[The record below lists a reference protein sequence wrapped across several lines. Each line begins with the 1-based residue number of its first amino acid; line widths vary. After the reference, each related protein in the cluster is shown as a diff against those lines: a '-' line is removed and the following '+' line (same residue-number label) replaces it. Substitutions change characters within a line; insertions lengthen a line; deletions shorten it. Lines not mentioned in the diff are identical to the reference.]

1 MSEYDLN
8 NCIEMLDTDNDEQD
22 LFFGEVL
29 AQREQVARDLAA
41 EEMALDEL
49 EDAPTDPY
57 EKALAAETP
66 QRRKLKRDLEREAL
80 IRLETAARTPA
91 DYQYIVSWWDRLDA
105 NRERRERYREVLR
118 SNDTLPLETGEAP
131 DAPVFPAS
139 LNPVLARQLRQG
151 EFLDAIHYCPYDI
164 QELVTDDYVYRVL
177 KDLPEDRKQLLFLRA
192 VEYMSSVRIGEIREQ
207 SDRNVRKIWRTL
219 RKKLRKSCAEALTV
233 RRDDGEV
240 LTRAELQFLR
250 EYYGEES

>member
-1 MSEYDLN
+1 MSEHGLN
-8 NCIEMLDTDNDEQD
+8 NFIEMLDTDNDEQD

-41 EEMALDEL
+41 EALALDEL
-49 EDAPTDPY
+49 EDAPMDPY

-131 DAPVFPAS
+131 DIIDTCVPSGDAS
-139 LNPVLARQLRQG
+139 LNIDGIETGPASSIISM
-151 EFLDAIHYCPYDI
+151 FLINTVVSEAIRIVTSHGKRPYVFQSQNVDGFDNNAI
-164 QELVTDDYVYRVL
+164 YEHF
-177 KDLPEDRKQLLFLRA
+177 KG
-192 VEYMSSVRIGEIREQ
+192 RI
-207 SDRNVRKIWRTL
+207 KH
-219 RKKLRKSCAEALTV
+219 
-233 RRDDGEV
+233 
-240 LTRAELQFLR
+240 F
-250 EYYGEES
+250 